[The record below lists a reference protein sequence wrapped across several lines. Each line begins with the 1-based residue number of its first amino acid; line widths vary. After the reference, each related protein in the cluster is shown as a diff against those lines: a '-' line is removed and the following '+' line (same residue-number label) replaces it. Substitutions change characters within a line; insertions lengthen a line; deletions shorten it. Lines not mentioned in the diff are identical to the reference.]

1 MWISSSPEQCS
12 KWAGQANWAYSMPH
26 LFRGSTAECHTGCIT
41 AAAAEARER
50 PLGNVGER
58 DSLWHVTAARE
69 DEWCGNEDWAK
80 LWPVLVGISG
90 DLKGQKGSYKWPC
103 LGCSPTWPPHGANSA
118 NFVSQDPLS
127 EMPGFINSL
136 PRYKKEMAFSRGRH
150 WNLLDE
156 QLGGQGHRVRP
167 SRLCFKE
174 HSLRVQTLFYPHFP
188 SMAWALHDSQQMLL
202 SVYNVCCRAH

>member
-118 NFVSQDPLS
+118 NFVSKIPFQRCLDLLILCQDIRKKWPLA
-127 EMPGFINSL
+127 EAGTGTYLMNS
-136 PRYKKEMAFSRGRH
+136 
-150 WNLLDE
+150 
-156 QLGGQGHRVRP
+156 
-167 SRLCFKE
+167 
-174 HSLRVQTLFYPHFP
+174 
-188 SMAWALHDSQQMLL
+188 
-202 SVYNVCCRAH
+202 